1 MNNEQLWTELAIL
14 KTVHALCEKGSR
26 RITFGQIYMHL
37 LRLRSS
43 IPSITRCVE
52 TVDELVKEGLLVSE
66 RILDQDPDFPYT
78 QHIIGGLTEIGLAS
92 LAGSEE
98 DGMTRYG

>member
-1 MNNEQLWTELAIL
+1 MNNKQLWIELAIL
-14 KTVHALCEKGSR
+14 KTVLALSEGGSR

-43 IPSITRCVE
+43 VPSITRCVE
-52 TVDELVKEGLLVSE
+52 SVDGLVKEGLLVSA

-78 QHIIGGLTEIGLAS
+78 QHIISRLTDVGLAS
-92 LAGSEE
+92 VAENDEG
-98 DGMTRYG
+98 GMARFG